1 MTLGVA
7 AGFNLA
13 NLGTLTTAGV
23 TAPQQS
29 TGVNT
34 TFQVTVT
41 GIGTNV
47 VMRFEGSLDGIGYF
61 NMATAEA
68 DYTITANG
76 VYGYALFA
84 PVQFVRARL
93 VSASGGAPSVA
104 VVAGTI

>member
-1 MTLGVA
+1 MTLGA
-7 AGFNLA
+7 SAGFNLA
-13 NLGTLTTAGV
+13 SLGTLTTAGV

-47 VMRFEGSLDGIGYF
+47 VMRFEGSLDGVGYF
-61 NMATAEA
+61 NLAAGGA
-68 DYTITANG
+68 DFTLTANG

-93 VSASGGAPSVA
+93 VSASGGTPSVA